1 MKYQW
6 QNQAVPAKTAELA
19 KKVFKKGNRY
29 LKIRDEL
36 GIVFTNEKFKHLFS
50 HQGRAAEAPGNLAII
65 LVMQHLEGLSDREA
79 AEQVGARID
88 WKYMLG
94 LELEDEGIR
103 RAIDKGREYGLVAG

>member
-1 MKYQW
+1 MKYKW

-50 HQGRAAEAPGNLAII
+50 HHSGNATFGRI
-65 LVMQHLEGLSDREA
+65 
-79 AEQVGARID
+79 
-88 WKYMLG
+88 K
-94 LELEDEGIR
+94 
-103 RAIDKGREYGLVAG
+103 